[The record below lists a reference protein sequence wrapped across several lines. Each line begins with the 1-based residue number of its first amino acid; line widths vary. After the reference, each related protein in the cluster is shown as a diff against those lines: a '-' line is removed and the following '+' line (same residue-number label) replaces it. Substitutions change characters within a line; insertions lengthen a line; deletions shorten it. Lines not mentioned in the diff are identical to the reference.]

1 MKTLVQRIALALY
14 YVAAISGT
22 LAALCCAVGSF
33 AASPAGTSYVL
44 GGIYIAGMCLTG
56 FVVGS
61 VPGLP
66 FLLLSEALED

>member
-1 MKTLVQRIALALY
+1 MKTLIKRIAL
-14 YVAAISGT
+14 VAYWAIAIGGT
-22 LAALCCAVGSF
+22 VAALCCAVGSF
-33 AASPAGTSYVL
+33 AASPAGTSYLL
-44 GGIYIAGMCLTG
+44 GGIYTAGMGLTG